1 MNITVDQAVVE
12 NLQRKLEALAKKVDS
27 IEKDIRMAGNPAV
40 YRPGDVRDPK
50 YR

>member
-1 MNITVDQAVVE
+1 MSNLTVEQTIE
-12 NLQRKLEALAKKVDS
+12 TLQRKLEALAKRVDG
-27 IEKDIRMAGNPAV
+27 IEKDIRMAANPAF